1 MQLETRVAK
10 GGEYFD
16 RFSIDPD
23 DQISD
28 QRVTIV
34 RLNVFVIRFYT
45 YIYIYRDTFIEMRLF
60 KS

>member
-1 MQLETRVAK
+1 MRLETRVAK

-45 YIYIYRDTFIEMRLF
+45 YIYIYKDTFIEMRLF

>member
-1 MQLETRVAK
+1 MRLETRVAK

-34 RLNVFVIRFYT
+34 LLNVFVIRFYT
-45 YIYIYRDTFIEMRLF
+45 YIYIYRERYLYRNATI
-60 KS
+60 

>member
-1 MQLETRVAK
+1 MRLETRVAK